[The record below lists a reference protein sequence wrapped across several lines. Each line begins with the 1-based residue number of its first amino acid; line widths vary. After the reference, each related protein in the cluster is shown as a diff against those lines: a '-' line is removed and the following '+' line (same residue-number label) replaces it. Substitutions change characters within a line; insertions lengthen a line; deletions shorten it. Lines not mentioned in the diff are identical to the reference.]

1 MYVCVYSLL
10 LIAHT
15 LYTRDIFTCTI
26 CAHNMACMYMYIHTY
41 EIQMH
46 VLYSRGYNNVCK
58 IYIYICMYMYIYIY
72 ICRRINVL

>member
-26 CAHNMACMYMYIHTY
+26 CAHNMACMYMYIHMRFKCMYYIQGGIIMYAKYISTY
-41 EIQMH
+41 
-46 VLYSRGYNNVCK
+46 VCIC
-58 IYIYICMYMYIYIY
+58 IYIFIYADA
-72 ICRRINVL
+72 